1 MVISV
6 AMLRRLNAAR
16 HLYVDLIVCADRA
29 LQLLANS
36 KTVKHRRHGN
46 RISDRTRE
54 WQRPGRRGRRGDVT

>member
-16 HLYVDLIVCADRA
+16 HLYVDLIVRAGRA

-36 KTVKHRRHGN
+36 KTVKRRRYGN
-46 RISDRTRE
+46 RISDRTR
-54 WQRPGRRGRRGDVT
+54 RGNGSGR